1 MGPEPRVLTVSW
13 EEMTVPALCAGTVV
27 TSQVRFRVGDRC
39 EVQVRLPDGYTAQG
53 EGPDL
58 FDALIAARRGL
69 EAHGF
74 LLGCNGGRRDV
85 YPSAMLQQTSQGRR
99 AYVLS
104 SPPGGSRL
112 PAVDIFAPAPDL
124 SLVAT
129 VDEQRASFERWID
142 GLPDEAPRK

>member
-1 MGPEPRVLTVSW
+1 MLSRGN
-13 EEMTVPALCAGTVV
+13 GI
-27 TSQVRFRVGDRC
+27 
-39 EVQVRLPDGYTAQG
+39 DGASAPHRARARTCST
-53 EGPDL
+53 L
-58 FDALIAARRGL
+58 VAARRGL